1 MSALALF
8 LLLLSHMFPTLDSC
22 LVTRESFK
30 CNCIM
35 DRLDRSN
42 INGVYNHKDYK
53 YIITRNLLSPNVTQ
67 KGCWTTV
74 FCEKGYSLYI
84 LDGTGGGNSQLGVD
98 FDAYASC
105 DREKL
110 IWSVRDGR
118 FIHYY
123 TYLRP
128 ICVDVTTV
136 DLCTPKTNTTFLFAY
151 SNDISTEKVKEFAES
166 SLENY
171 RHEKSPHFTTLAN
184 VRLDVNLG
192 EEETIKYHSDFD
204 VWKTSISSNLPDPL
218 LGYSDPDVG
227 SDVLTFIS
235 KFLNNSQTPICGSRI
250 FILLKRSPNEED
262 ISALVAIIKKYRVGV
277 YTAISSNSSGGHHPE
292 TMVQL
297 AVQTHGLAFY
307 HDDRSTKFTGGSTP
321 FFTSDSLV
329 YSINMDTGHSVTS
342 GYLRGGESEYV
353 LIMRYLYNATTMDTM
368 QIRIY
373 TLG

>member
-8 LLLLSHMFPTLDSC
+8 LLLSSIFPTLDSC

-53 YIITRNLLSPNVTQ
+53 YIITRNLLRPNVTQ

-84 LDGTGGGNSQLGVD
+84 LDGTGIGGGNSQLGVD
-98 FDAYASC
+98 FVAYASC

-192 EEETIKYHSDFD
+192 VEETIKYHSDFD
-204 VWKTSISSNLPDPL
+204 VWKASISSNLPDPL

-235 KFLNNSQTPICGSRI
+235 KFLNNTQAPICGSRI
-250 FILLKRSPNEED
+250 FILLKRSPDEED

-307 HDDRSTKFTGGSTP
+307 HDDRSTKFTG
-321 FFTSDSLV
+321 
-329 YSINMDTGHSVTS
+329 HSVTS